1 MLKKISRLFVVFL
14 LILFQT
20 TPVFAREPGTPLV
33 VDDADV
39 LTDYEEELLE
49 EDTEDISDQYN
60 CDVIVL
66 TVDSIYGASAK
77 REAANYFNAHN
88 YGIGEDRDGIILLL
102 AIDDHKYGFA
112 THGEGIINLF
122 HDSVL
127 ESMGEDL
134 VPYLRDEDYYG
145 AIDNYAQ
152 NCKSVLSEENTS
164 EESGGI
170 FQIVINAIVS
180 VIGGV
185 LSALGIGS
193 VKKSNLQSVHTQV
206 AAENYIKRSSFQLFD
221 KQDRFLHSDVTRTRH
236 PDPSDDRDGFSS
248 TTFTSDDGDT
258 FGGSEGSW

>member
-1 MLKKISRLFVVFL
+1 MLKKISRLLVVFF

-20 TPVFAREPGTPLV
+20 APVFARELGTPLV
-33 VDDADV
+33 VDEADV
-39 LTDYEEELLE
+39 LTDSEERLLE
-49 EDTEDISDQYN
+49 DKMGEISGQYN

-88 YGIGEDRDGIILLL
+88 YGVGEDRDGIILLL

-112 THGEGIINLF
+112 THGQGIINLF

-127 ESMGEDL
+127 ERMGDDL
-134 VPYLRDEDYYG
+134 VSYLQDEEYYD
-145 AIDNYAQ
+145 AIDNYADQ
-152 NCKSVLSEENTS
+152 CRTILSEEDIP

-170 FQIVINAIVS
+170 FQIIINAIVS
-180 VIGGV
+180 MVGGV
-185 LSALGIGS
+185 MAAFGIGT

-206 AAENYIKRSSFQLFD
+206 AAENYIKRSSFRLSD
-221 KQDRFLHSDVTRTRH
+221 RQDRFLHSDVTRTRH
-236 PDPSDDRDGFSS
+236 PDPSDDRDSFSS